1 MTQTPAKQQAHPT
14 HPWPDNVTARYANLT
29 GATVDVLTDNTDV
42 RAVCTGCPAAEQT
55 YPLRAPG
62 THTGYELRPALA
74 SAQSWAQDHAER
86 CRALPRPA

>member
-1 MTQTPAKQQAHPT
+1 METRTAT
-14 HPWPDNVTARYANLT
+14 WPDDVTARYANLT
-29 GATVDVLTDNTDV
+29 GATVDVRTEKTLV

-62 THTGYELRPALA
+62 KNTGYEPRPALT
-74 SAQSWAQDHAER
+74 SAQTWAQGHAER